1 MSFDSF
7 LSKLKTK
14 ASELKTEALKYKN
27 KDFLNAA
34 RAGSALIAMA
44 DGSVS
49 AEEKQKM
56 VKFIESND
64 ALSVFTT
71 TDVIKAFQDFVSQ
84 LEFDKDIG
92 EAKAYQ
98 ALGKMKSNVEASRLL
113 VRMII
118 AVASSDGN
126 FDANEQRVASKIAP
140 RMVARLAEN
149 SSQRKST
156 NKVLAA
162 TCWSMPVSTRL
173 AKVRLKNGPRKEYE
187 VRDSSIRMLNRASET
202 AMRRVRMPAMRT
214 E

>member
-14 ASELKTEALKYKN
+14 AGELKTEALKYKN

-34 RAGSALIAMA
+34 MAGSALIAMA

-71 TDVIKAFQDFVSQ
+71 TDVIKALQDYVSQ

-126 FDANEQRVASKIAP
+126 FDANEQRVASKIARELGLTP
-140 RMVARLAEN
+140 AEFEL
-149 SSQRKST
+149 Q
-156 NKVLAA
+156 
-162 TCWSMPVSTRL
+162 
-173 AKVRLKNGPRKEYE
+173 
-187 VRDSSIRMLNRASET
+187 
-202 AMRRVRMPAMRT
+202 
-214 E
+214 